1 MLKIGENFILRN
13 KLRYG
18 LNILRVAG
26 CVHTWHNKY
35 LLCVE
40 YKSLTIQY
48 GI

>member
-1 MLKIGENFILRN
+1 MLKICENYIFRKNCDMVLHFTS
-13 KLRYG
+13 
-18 LNILRVAG
+18 G

-40 YKSLTIQY
+40 YKSLSIQY